1 MKKSINAVLFIF
13 SFCAAIL
20 VAETTNVSNSSSSKP
35 APKVPTKPA
44 APIDSLAMPAP
55 PVDSSQQIA
64 DMIVNSKIPVL
75 VDFWAVWCGP
85 CRMLNP
91 IIKQLEKDYGKKV
104 LFVKVNVDV
113 HRSIANYF
121 SINSIPAVFII
132 KDKNVLKMLPGLQAR
147 EAYVAA
153 LDEVLNAP
161 KADPEKPKAD
171 PEILKATPEK
181 PKATPTKPVVQ

>member
-1 MKKSINAVLFIF
+1 MNNYINTVVFIF
-13 SFCAAIL
+13 IICTTVL
-20 VAETTNVSNSSSSKP
+20 VAETINAPNSVTAKP
-35 APKVPTKPA
+35 ATTASTKPA
-44 APIDSLAMPAP
+44 AAVDSSAMPSP

-132 KDKNVLKMLPGLQAR
+132 KDKNVIRVLPGLQAR
-147 EAYVAA
+147 EVYVAA
-153 LDEVLNAP
+153 LDEVLSVQNA
-161 KADPEKPKAD
+161 APEKPKAV
-171 PEILKATPEK
+171 PEK
-181 PKATPTKPVVQ
+181 PKTSPQKSVAQ

>member
-1 MKKSINAVLFIF
+1 MKKSINALMFIL
-13 SFCAAIL
+13 SFCTAIL
-20 VAETTNVSNSSSSKP
+20 AAETVSASSAP
-35 APKVPTKPA
+35 AV
-44 APIDSLAMPAP
+44 

-91 IIKQLEKDYGKKV
+91 IIKQLEKDYGKRV

-121 SINSIPAVFII
+121 NINSIPAVFII
-132 KDKNVLKMLPGLQAR
+132 KDKNVLRMIPGLQAR
-147 EAYVAA
+147 EAYAKA
-153 LDEVLNAP
+153 LDEVLSTE
-161 KADPEKPKAD
+161 KADSEKQKTDAEKPKPALEKPKVAPEKPKPAS
-171 PEILKATPEK
+171 E
-181 PKATPTKPVVQ
+181 KPVVQ